1 MTLAFQAGERSA
13 MEKGGQRL
21 VVARGTCNRPNGPRG
36 GRRASSVRDTV
47 FPTHRSGWRAGAHPT
62 VTAAGRRAPRPS
74 VNPFSAKLS
83 AKNAALGASL
93 VLSAYGAACAAQGG
107 LPLWVGWVAL
117 VPVFVAIRA
126 LRPIL
131 AMLCGALWG
140 ASLFVF
146 TSGAS
151 EPGHPL
157 VVGLLLTVVPAAYAY
172 LAAYVTRWIGF
183 SPFVLGVGWMGVELA
198 LAPVGLH
205 NGLLSATQGDTA
217 LMDYIGRAL
226 GYVLVAFLV
235 AYINA
240 LLVEVLGRVPLRLP
254 RPRWA
259 AARDDAEILLR
270 SQIVG
275 CLSLVALQPSH
286 PRAPPHRSVPT
297 DSF

>member
-1 MTLAFQAGERSA
+1 M
-13 MEKGGQRL
+13 
-21 VVARGTCNRPNGPRG
+21 VVRGRPNCPNGPPG
-36 GRRASSVRDTV
+36 GRCADSVRDIVCLTQGL
-47 FPTHRSGWRAGAHPT
+47 RARAGTRPL
-62 VTAAGRRAPRPS
+62 VTAAGRRALRA
-74 VNPFSAKLS
+74 SASPLS

-93 VLSAYGAACAAQGG
+93 VLSAYGIACAARGD

-117 VPVFVAIRA
+117 VPVFVAVRA

-146 TSGAS
+146 NGGGS
-151 EPGHPL
+151 EPGNPI

-172 LAAYVTRWIGF
+172 LAACVTRWIGF

-226 GYVLVAFLV
+226 GYVLVAFHVAYVNAALV
-235 AYINA
+235 AVFA
-240 LLVEVLGRVPLRLP
+240 RVRLRLP
-254 RPRWA
+254 RPFR
-259 AARDDAEILLR
+259 ITTSGNGVLFLR

-275 CLSLVALQPSH
+275 CLSLVALQPSQ
-286 PRAPPHRSVPT
+286 PRAPP
-297 DSF
+297 F

>member
-1 MTLAFQAGERSA
+1 VVAEKMCQKSATGTLSLVGQVLAPAVTITVPFLDSVGMCKHMPYVASRPRSHTQARSGRTPSGAMLMALVGALSGSAFLTAHAAQAG
-13 MEKGGQRL
+13 
-21 VVARGTCNRPNGPRG
+21 V
-36 GRRASSVRDTV
+36 
-47 FPTHRSGWRAGAHPT
+47 
-62 VTAAGRRAPRPS
+62 
-74 VNPFSAKLS
+74 PF
-83 AKNAALGASL
+83 
-93 VLSAYGAACAAQGG
+93 
-107 LPLWVGWVAL
+107 WVGWLAL
-117 VPVFVAIRA
+117 APFFAAIRA

-146 TSGAS
+146 TGGGS
-151 EPGHPL
+151 EPDNPI

-172 LAAYVTRWIGF
+172 LAAYATRWIGF

-235 AYINA
+235 AYVNA
-240 LLVEVLGRVPLRLP
+240 LLVEVLGRVPLRLA
-254 RPRWA
+254 RSLWA

-275 CLSLVALQPSH
+275 CLSLVALQPSR
-286 PRAPPHRSVPT
+286 PRAPP
-297 DSF
+297 F